1 MTEQQIKEEVLRYI
15 NDSSY
20 NYAILID
27 GEWGSGKTFF
37 IKNALSKEIE
47 KQEEGREKPRV
58 IKYISLYGCKTLN
71 DVQENIAWSFAENA
85 RDKIKDKANWS
96 ATGDVVSGNILL
108 SSKKIGNAILKKFL
122 PETSL
127 YEITS
132 DWLSLGSYIFI
143 FDDLERCDCALNEVF
158 GFLNEL
164 VEHENTKVIVV
175 ANEKELSGIA
185 EPDYLE
191 WQYFL
196 TLDERINWPKD
207 EQRRDWGSRV
217 SSKDISLDEMEK
229 RRRMLFPDRD
239 ANAEYKRIR
248 EKLIGVTL
256 RYEPNISAII
266 SEIITA
272 SDYGEEIK
280 ALLRERIGLFSAT
293 MDNYRHHNLRTFQ
306 FFLSKVSYLIE
317 RLAEISIDAEY
328 KKKICDQIIRETFI
342 QAVRL
347 KANYKLEQENTI
359 GLSHE
364 QDSTSTLIKKYVEKG
379 NFLFEDFEK
388 DVLKIQ
394 EQLKALV
401 PNDDAYYLLYQ
412 QYYFHTQEWCE
423 EQLEKLIIQIKD
435 DRYPVSFYGKIVI
448 AVQRL
453 LDLGFDEGYMKQIKD
468 SMIANIAAKGEV
480 NLLDEELWMIED
492 NDFKEKVQVI
502 IAEINNVII
511 NHSIKAR
518 SVTVIEILKQ
528 DEWIDGLEHYIN
540 PDNTSF
546 PRDVPVFS
554 KADVSQWVE
563 KLHKA
568 DPEEIDDFRHWLVQ
582 AYPRNQCRKSYVQ
595 DADSIKAIRNQL
607 ERLEET
613 DLIKKASIGWLVYQI
628 NQIIQCNE
636 PDSIEEDIESKEED
650 DASKVNN

>member
-1 MTEQQIKEEVLRYI
+1 MTEQQIKDEVLRYI
-15 NDSSY
+15 NDNLY

-37 IKNALSKEIE
+37 IKNILSKEIE
-47 KQEEGREKPRV
+47 KQEEGREKPRA
-58 IKYISLYGCKTLN
+58 IKYISLYGCKTIN

-96 ATGDVVSGNILL
+96 STGDVVSGNIFL

-132 DWLSLGSYIFI
+132 DWLNLGAFIFI
-143 FDDLERCDCALNEVF
+143 FDDLERCNCALNEVF

-164 VEHENTKVIVV
+164 VEHENTKVIIV

-191 WQYFL
+191 LQYHL
-196 TLDERINWPKD
+196 ALDKRIQWPKS
-207 EQRRDWGSRV
+207 EQSGLWGRRV
-217 SSKDISLDEMEK
+217 SSQEVSLEEME
-229 RRRMLFPDRD
+229 RRRGLLFPDRD

-256 RYEPNISAII
+256 RYEPNVTVII
-266 SEIITA
+266 SEIIAT
-272 SDYGEEIK
+272 SDCGGEIK
-280 ALLRERIGLFSAT
+280 ALLRERTGLFSAT
-293 MDNYRHHNLRTFQ
+293 MDNYHHHNLRTFQ

-317 RLAEISIDAEY
+317 RLAEIPIDAEY

-347 KANYKLEQENTI
+347 KSNYKPEKENRM

-364 QDSTSTLIKKYVEKG
+364 QDSTSTLINKYVERG
-379 NFLFEDFEK
+379 DFLFEDFEK
-388 DVLKIQ
+388 DVMTIQ
-394 EQLKALV
+394 EQLKTLV

-423 EQLEKLIIQIKD
+423 EQLGKIIKQIQD
-435 DRYPVSFYGKIVI
+435 DRYPISFYGKIII

-453 LDLGFDEGYMKQIKD
+453 LNLGFNEGYMQQIKD
-468 SMIANIAAKGEV
+468 GMIANITAKGEV
-480 NLLDEELWMIED
+480 NVLDEELWMIED

-502 IAEINNVII
+502 IAEINKVIT
-511 NHSIKAR
+511 NHSVKAR
-518 SVTVIEILKQ
+518 CATVTEILKQ
-528 DEWIDGLEHYIN
+528 DDWIDGLEHYIN

-546 PRDVPVFS
+546 PRDVPIFS
-554 KADVSQWVE
+554 KAEVSQWVAR
-563 KLHKA
+563 LHKA
-568 DPEEIDDFRHWLVQ
+568 DPEEIDNFRHWLVQ

-613 DLIKKASIGWLVYQI
+613 DLIKKACIGWLVYQI

-636 PDSIEEDIESKEED
+636 PDLIEEDNESKENED
-650 DASKVNN
+650 TFEVKN